1 MHLRVVGMALACA
14 LAASPARGAEA
25 SQSAPLQL
33 RILLMFDL
41 SGSMVGLGGK
51 PSAYS
56 VVREKSRRQLAL
68 VAQWASE
75 LPGHCSI
82 GAEVWGFSSIQPA
95 ARGRPDEAW
104 EASCRAGDAG
114 ARFQPMIGGRF
125 GDAKTSKDALLEK
138 DFAVDARELLLPVT
152 GPDGRYDT
160 PLTQAL
166 QFGRMRL
173 RQSAK
178 EGGPAVLVIASDGVP
193 DCFVAGENRVKPEDA
208 ETRKGRLK
216 ELRDQF
222 LAEWR
227 QGADGIAQFV
237 VFNADDPARHPGPF
251 LPNTVC
257 GGDGACAPDVRL
269 TTVLQQFKDQCE
281 CRRDCTNPDY
291 EPEEM
296 TCDGVDNDCDGEIDE
311 APCLP
316 VCEGRESLADIVAVG
331 SAVRWQCSGVLIEP
345 NVVLTAAHCLP
356 AFRVMVGD
364 SIEEDQVV
372 VPVVEAERHP
382 DPSVDIALLR
392 LARPLE
398 NPRHARRQSK
408 DGAPPS
414 HILSHAGFG
423 ASSVNG
429 QSGFGAKREVL
440 LDGDGWGCSAER
452 SFREGCNPRHE
463 MRVGG
468 SPGRDTCSGDS
479 GGGLFEFMPRAPACI
494 SQSYCADPESFP
506 LMGVE
511 RRLIAITSRSTA
523 GARVQCG
530 QGGIYT
536 RIDAIRSWLDS
547 RLVTLV
553 QAGRNE
559 KGR

>member
-1 MHLRVVGMALACA
+1 M
-14 LAASPARGAEA
+14 
-25 SQSAPLQL
+25 
-33 RILLMFDL
+33 
-41 SGSMVGLGGK
+41 
-51 PSAYS
+51 
-56 VVREKSRRQLAL
+56 
-68 VAQWASE
+68 
-75 LPGHCSI
+75 
-82 GAEVWGFSSIQPA
+82 
-95 ARGRPDEAW
+95 
-104 EASCRAGDAG
+104 
-114 ARFQPMIGGRF
+114 
-125 GDAKTSKDALLEK
+125 EK
-138 DFAVDARELLLPVT
+138 DFAVDVRELLLPVT
-152 GPDGRYDT
+152 GPDKRYDT

-173 RQSAK
+173 GQSAK
-178 EGGPAVLVIASDGVP
+178 QGDPAVLVIASDGVP
-193 DCFVAGENRVKPEDA
+193 DCFVAGESRVEPADSES
-208 ETRKGRLK
+208 RRGRLK

-227 QGADGIAQFV
+227 QGTDGIAQFV
-237 VFNADDPARHPGPF
+237 VFDADDPARHPGPA
-251 LPNTVC
+251 LPNAGC
-257 GGDGACAPDVRL
+257 GREGTCLPDARF
-269 TTVLQQFKDQCE
+269 TAVLQQFRDQCE
-281 CRRDCTNPDY
+281 CRRDCSNPHY
-291 EPEEM
+291 EPEEV

-316 VCEGRESLADIVAVG
+316 VCDGRDSLADIVAVG
-331 SAVRWQCSGVLIEP
+331 SAARWQCSGVLLEP
-345 NVVLTAAHCLP
+345 DIVLTAAHCLP
-356 AFRVMVGD
+356 AYRVMVGD
-364 SIEEDQVV
+364 SIEEVQMV
-372 VPVVEAERHP
+372 VPVVETERHP

-398 NPRHARRQSK
+398 SPRHARRQSK
-408 DGAPPS
+408 DGTPPS

-429 QSGFGAKREVL
+429 QSGFGAKQEVL

-479 GGGLFEFMPRAPACI
+479 GGGLFEFMPRVPACI
-494 SQSYCADPESFP
+494 ARTYCADPENFP

-547 RLVTLV
+547 RLSTLA
-553 QAGRNE
+553 QTGRNE